1 MATAMAAHC
10 AGTIGAPIN
19 GVGVVGVA
27 PEASLYAV
35 KVLSNAGSGQWS
47 WLIAGLNWCI
57 QNKMRIASMS
67 LGGGGAPTALETM
80 CNTAFG
86 AGVLLVAAAGNSGPG
101 MGTVGFPGKYKNVI
115 AVSAIDSSN
124 VIASFS
130 SRGPEVEI
138 CAPGVKVLST
148 VPGGGYGNKSGTSMA
163 CPHVSGAA
171 AVVWARTASQTTSKS
186 GTCWAA
192 PLTTSGLPAGIQSM
206 AMVASTWTRRRR
218 LWCHLPPCR
227 SGSAQSGDVVEHRGL
242 KTSGPP
248 LSCVPK
254 WTFRSCRLCQ
264 MPFCRCLRGLRR
276 ASVFPPATA
285 CRSNAYRS
293 RRRLHWVYLCAR
305 RSILACASL
314 EMYQR
319 GRMHSVLPWNTAGGD
334 DYRIFYVR
342 DNPACRFVR
351 NAFALEPIPFLDPNG
366 RQSTMRSVQPGISFF
381 DRPDQQSLF
390 KLHLPYVLHTPRA
403 VDSLFTAAINRD
415 GSLTV
420 LAGLVETDWYAHPV
434 NLIIRKPGLGGLDI
448 AAGDI
453 VAQVIFIPRQGRSG
467 DVHVVQP
474 NSHHMHALRCDLLKW
489 YVNHA
494 QDRSAYKRLARSH
507 PGRIK
512 NHRED

>member
-1 MATAMAAHC
+1 MDVQILPLVPNAVLPLPARASTRERIPPGYGVQEQCLPFTAATA
-10 AGTIGAPIN
+10 
-19 GVGVVGVA
+19 
-27 PEASLYAV
+27 
-35 KVLSNAGSGQWS
+35 
-47 WLIAGLNWCI
+47 
-57 QNKMRIASMS
+57 
-67 LGGGGAPTALETM
+67 LG
-80 CNTAFG
+80 
-86 AGVLLVAAAGNSGPG
+86 LLVRSPIDFGLCEPGN
-101 MGTVGFPGKYKNVI
+101 V
-115 AVSAIDSSN
+115 
-124 VIASFS
+124 
-130 SRGPEVEI
+130 
-138 CAPGVKVLST
+138 
-148 VPGGGYGNKSGTSMA
+148 
-163 CPHVSGAA
+163 
-171 AVVWARTASQTTSKS
+171 
-186 GTCWAA
+186 
-192 PLTTSGLPAGIQSM
+192 PAG
-206 AMVASTWTRRRR
+206 AHA
-218 LWCHLPPCR
+218 
-227 SGSAQSGDVVEHRGL
+227 
-242 KTSGPP
+242 
-248 LSCVPK
+248 
-254 WTFRSCRLCQ
+254 FRSPLD
-264 MPFCRCLRGLRR
+264 
-276 ASVFPPATA
+276 
-285 CRSNAYRS
+285 
-293 RRRLHWVYLCAR
+293 
-305 RSILACASL
+305 
-314 EMYQR
+314 
-319 GRMHSVLPWNTAGGD
+319 TAGGD

-494 QDRSAYKRLARSH
+494 QDRSAYKQLARSH